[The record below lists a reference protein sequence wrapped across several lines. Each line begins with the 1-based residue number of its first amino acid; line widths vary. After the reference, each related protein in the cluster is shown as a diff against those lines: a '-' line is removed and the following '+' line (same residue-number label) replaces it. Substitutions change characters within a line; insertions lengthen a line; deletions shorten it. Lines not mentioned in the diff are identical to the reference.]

1 MPHNTL
7 HIIGLL
13 AVTLTLGAGQLL
25 FKVAAGR
32 IPAIGG
38 PADVPRMFADP
49 VLWIAIVLYVF
60 ATVLWV
66 ALLQRV
72 PLSYAYP
79 FVALAFVLVPLGAY
93 AFLGEQLSLNFFL
106 GSALIIGGIWLTT
119 ASRA

>member
-1 MPHNTL
+1 MSRDVL

-13 AVTLTLGAGQLL
+13 IVTLTLGAGQLL
-25 FKVAAGR
+25 FKIAAGR
-32 IPAIGG
+32 IPAISGL
-38 PADVPRMFADP
+38 ADVPRIFADP
-49 VLWIAIVLYVF
+49 VMWVAIAVYVF

-79 FVALAFVLVPLGAY
+79 FIALAFVLVPLGAA
-93 AFLGEQLSLNFFL
+93 AFLGERLSLNFFL

-119 ASRA
+119 ATRT